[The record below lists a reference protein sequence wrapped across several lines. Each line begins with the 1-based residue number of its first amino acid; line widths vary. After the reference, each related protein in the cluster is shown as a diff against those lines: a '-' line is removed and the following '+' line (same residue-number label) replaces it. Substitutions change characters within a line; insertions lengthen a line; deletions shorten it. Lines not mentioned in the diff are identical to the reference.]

1 MNSTGIV
8 SILENDIQA
17 DIIERKELLLQT
29 KTFHL
34 RYSLNANDQQYFLN
48 YSFPIIYSVWEGFIQ
63 TTFQT
68 YVREINRLNLRME
81 EYCDSLKIYNL
92 ELRVKQLK
100 KYPSELSKKVAMIS
114 KLQQLINSE
123 SFQIS
128 PIVDTKSN
136 VGFDVLNN
144 ILASFNLKPI
154 PDYLRPRYS
163 IAIELDKFLLKIR
176 NDIAHGNNAIIVTT
190 DDVSRAIE
198 VVEILMDEVY
208 ERLKNGFIHDFSFK
222 A

>member
-1 MNSTGIV
+1 MNSNGIA
-8 SILENDIQA
+8 SNLENDIQA

-34 RYSLNANDQQYFLN
+34 RNSLNANDQQYFLN

-100 KYPSELSKKVAMIS
+100 KYPSELNKKVAMIS
-114 KLQQLINSE
+114 KLQQIINSE

-136 VGFDVLNN
+136 VGFDVLND
-144 ILASFNLKPI
+144 ILASFNLTPI

-163 IAIELDKFLLKIR
+163 IAIELDRFLLKIR
-176 NDIAHGNNAIIVTT
+176 NDIAHGNNAIVVTT
-190 DDVSRAIE
+190 DDVSRAIAI
-198 VVEILMDEVY
+198 VELLMDEVF
-208 ERLKNGFIHDFSFK
+208 ERLKNGFIHDLSFK